1 MPIDTNSPAP
11 RRPDFF
17 IVGAPKSGTTALY
30 EYLRQH
36 PQVFMADPK
45 EPNYFGADLERR
57 RTPRISLD
65 EYLGY
70 FAGAGDAK
78 RVGEASV
85 RYLHSRSAAAEI
97 AEFAPRGQ
105 AIIMLRDPV
114 EMMHAMHGE
123 LVFIGAED
131 IADFGEALAAEA
143 DRRAGRRIPP
153 GANKPAALLY
163 RDSARFAEQVQR
175 YFDALGRD
183 RVLVLVYDDFRD
195 DTLGQYR
202 RVLRFLGVDESFVP
216 QMAIVNPSKQPRSR
230 WLTRLIASP
239 PGWLRRVAGAVLP
252 ARQRKRLFR
261 RALALNS
268 RTAPRTPMDP
278 ALRARLKAEFAPD
291 VRRLGQLIGRD
302 LSAWSA

>member
-1 MPIDTNSPAP
+1 VSGDVR

-36 PQVFMADPK
+36 PEVFMSDPK

-57 RTPRISLD
+57 RSPRIDLD
-65 EYLGY
+65 EYLSC
-70 FAGAGDAK
+70 FAAAGDAK

-85 RYLHSRSAAAEI
+85 RYLQSRTSAQEI
-97 AEFAPRGQ
+97 AAFAPGGQ

-123 LVFIGAED
+123 LVYIGAED
-131 IADFGEALAAEA
+131 IADFGEALAAEE

-163 RDSARFAEQVQR
+163 RESARYAEQVER
-175 YFDALGRD
+175 YFSALGRE
-183 RVLVLVYDDFRD
+183 RVLVVIYDDFRD
-195 DTLGQYR
+195 DTAGSYR
-202 RVLRFLGVDESFVP
+202 RVLDFLEVDPSFVP
-216 QMAIVNPSKQPRSR
+216 SMEVVNPSKRPRSR
-230 WLTRLIASP
+230 LLTRFIASP
-239 PGWLRRVAGAVLP
+239 PGWLRRIAGAILP
-252 ARQRKRLFR
+252 KRQRKRLFR

-268 RTAPRTPMDP
+268 RTAPRQAMDP
-278 ALRARLKAEFAPD
+278 ELRARLKAEFAPE
-291 VRRLGQLIGRD
+291 VHRLGELIGRD
-302 LSAWSA
+302 LSAWSR